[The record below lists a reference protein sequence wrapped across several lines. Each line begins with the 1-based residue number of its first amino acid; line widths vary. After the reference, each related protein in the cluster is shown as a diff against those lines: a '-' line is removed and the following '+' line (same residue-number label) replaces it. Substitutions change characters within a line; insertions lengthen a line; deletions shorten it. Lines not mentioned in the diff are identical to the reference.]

1 MYFLLCVIVEFSAVT
16 TLHFTQQV
24 PSHLLPP
31 HAPAALITA
40 LLLPFLLITFEFS
53 LAAMCVKGV

>member
-1 MYFLLCVIVEFSAVT
+1 MYFLLCVIVEFSVVT

-40 LLLPFLLITFEFS
+40 PS
-53 LAAMCVKGV
+53 LAFLVDYL